1 MSSPS
6 GQTLIIIIIVVIVIK
21 TTVIAVIN
29 VVADATVSCNSEEET
44 MKLLW
49 LVIQVGLRADSPG
62 CLYCCVDNVQL
73 CETQIVIRV

>member
-21 TTVIAVIN
+21 TTVIAV
-29 VVADATVSCNSEEET
+29 VVVDATVSCNSEEET

-73 CETQIVIRV
+73 CETQGLT